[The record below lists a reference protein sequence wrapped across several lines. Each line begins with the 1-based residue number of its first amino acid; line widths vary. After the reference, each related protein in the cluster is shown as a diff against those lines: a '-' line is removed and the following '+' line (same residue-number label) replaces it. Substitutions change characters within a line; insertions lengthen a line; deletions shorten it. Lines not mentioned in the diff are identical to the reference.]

1 MPAVPDPHGIGAAAA
16 RLSGNGRRAGRVP
29 LVVLASVLGEGDAVT
44 VLVVGRFRGEG
55 GVAALLGDRVVLVNE
70 RQWKPDVVSFPLDS
84 ALAVQGWQ
92 DDRSAS
98 LTFVVGES
106 HDVIDTIVDR
116 GLAIEMAQR
125 IRQATGTVPEPPP
138 PPARPAPAPPPGAA
152 PASGP
157 APTWSPT
164 PTPPPPPGGAAPPAP
179 PPPPP

>member
-125 IRQATGTVPEPPP
+125 IRQATGAVPEPPP
-138 PPARPAPAPPPGAA
+138 PPARPGPAPAPAPAPGSAPPPG
-152 PASGP
+152 PP
-157 APTWSPT
+157 PTWQPT
-164 PTPPPPPGGAAPPAP
+164 PTPPPPGPAALP
-179 PPPPP
+179 PPPP